1 MTASPPLPGQDGS
14 SLITFTPMHS
24 LGEEGELIETIQQL
38 SLARSVAEIQA
49 IVRHTARRLTGADGA
64 TFVLRDGDLCHYAD
78 EDAIAPLWKGRRF
91 PMSTCISGWVMRNRE
106 AAKLA
111 DIHA

>member
-38 SLARSVAEIQA
+38 SLG
-49 IVRHTARRLTGADGA
+49 IVQEMGS
-64 TFVLRDGDLCHYAD
+64 
-78 EDAIAPLWKGRRF
+78 EW
-91 PMSTCISGWVMRNRE
+91 
-106 AAKLA
+106 
-111 DIHA
+111 